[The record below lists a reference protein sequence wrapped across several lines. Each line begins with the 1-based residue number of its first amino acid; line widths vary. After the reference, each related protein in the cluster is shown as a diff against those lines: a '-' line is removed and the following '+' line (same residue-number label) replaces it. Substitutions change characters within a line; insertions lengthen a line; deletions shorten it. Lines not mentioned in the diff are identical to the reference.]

1 MSTKSQAEVFGQ
13 EIMRNSTRLALKSFT
28 VNQLLL
34 QAKENEC
41 KLKYGLMQ
49 KGIVT
54 NTFKAISKRMR
65 DNLKEATARYVW
77 NIWFRD
83 EKALIYG

>member
-1 MSTKSQAEVFGQ
+1 
-13 EIMRNSTRLALKSFT
+13 MRNSIRLALKSFT

-34 QAKENEC
+34 QSKENEC
-41 KLKYGLMQ
+41 KLKDGLIT
-49 KGIVT
+49 KATVT
-54 NTFKAISKRMR
+54 HNFKAIRKKMQ

>member
-1 MSTKSQAEVFGQ
+1 
-13 EIMRNSTRLALKSFT
+13 MRNSIRLALKSFT

-34 QAKENEC
+34 QVLENEC
-41 KLKYGLMQ
+41 KLKGGLIP
-49 KGIVT
+49 KAIVIH
-54 NTFKAISKRMR
+54 TFKAISKRMQ

-77 NIWFRD
+77 TIWFRD